1 MFADRVC
8 PLDPYIHFVSEN
20 FVVMKAKLTA
30 ENITVFTIQS
40 VLAQLLCSFCYLG
53 HIVFLV
59 LFYKRINST
68 IFVL

>member
-40 VLAQLLCSFCYLG
+40 VLAQLSCSICYLG
-53 HIVFLV
+53 HIIFLV
-59 LFYKRINST
+59 VCYKRINST
-68 IFVL
+68 IFVI